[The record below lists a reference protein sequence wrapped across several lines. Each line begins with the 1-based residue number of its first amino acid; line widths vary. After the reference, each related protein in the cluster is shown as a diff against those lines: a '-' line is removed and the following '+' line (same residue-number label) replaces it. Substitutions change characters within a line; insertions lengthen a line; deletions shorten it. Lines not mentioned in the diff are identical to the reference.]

1 MTVASAGE
9 KRACP
14 ALLEP
19 GKRGKWEVG
28 GVFGYVKP
36 CQPQLRVCELEA
48 YKAVYCGLCRQLGRS
63 FGLLARFTLSYDT
76 TFLAIL
82 AMGVSEGEPDL
93 SPGRCPFNPAKRMP
107 VCRENPALALSADAA
122 ALILYWKLRDDLS
135 DEGLAKGLLARLGL
149 LLARGPYRK
158 AARRR
163 PELAEVF
170 RRMVEEQARLEADRC
185 ANLDQAAEPTA
196 AALSAVFATLSQGEG
211 QRRVLAR
218 LGYLVG
224 RYVYLA
230 DALDDLEKDREAGRY
245 NPLIQAHGQGGA
257 GLPELRRQG
266 LGSLYLTIGE
276 AEKTY
281 RLLEVRRF
289 APILENIL
297 TLGLMG
303 TADSLARAGEG
314 ETERS

>member
-1 MTVASAGE
+1 M
-9 KRACP
+9 
-14 ALLEP
+14 
-19 GKRGKWEVG
+19 
-28 GVFGYVKP
+28 FGYIKP

-76 TFLAIL
+76 TFLALL

-93 SPGRCPFNPAKRMP
+93 SPGRCPFNPAKRMA
-107 VCRENPALALSADAA
+107 VCRDHPALALSADVA

-135 DEGLAKGLLARLGL
+135 DEGPAKRLLARMAL
-149 LLARGPYRK
+149 LLVRGPYSA

-163 PELAEVF
+163 PELAKAFEKMT
-170 RRMVEEQARLEADRC
+170 REQTRLEAERC
-185 ANLDQAAEPTA
+185 TNLDQAAEPTA
-196 AALSAVFATLSQGEG
+196 AALAEVFASLSEAES
-211 QRRVLAR
+211 QRRVLTR

-230 DALDDLEKDREAGRY
+230 DALDDLEKDREEGRY
-245 NPLIQAHGQGGA
+245 NPLLLAHGQEGTD
-257 GLPELRRQG
+257 LPELRQRS

-276 AEKTY
+276 AERTY

-297 TLGLMG
+297 TLGMMG
-303 TADSLARAGEG
+303 TADSLARGE

>member
-1 MTVASAGE
+1 
-9 KRACP
+9 
-14 ALLEP
+14 
-19 GKRGKWEVG
+19 
-28 GVFGYVKP
+28 VFGYIKP

-76 TFLAIL
+76 TFLALL
-82 AMGVSEGEPDL
+82 AMGVSGEEPDL
-93 SPGRCPFNPAKRMP
+93 SPGRCPFNPAKRMA
-107 VCRENPALALSADAA
+107 VCRGNAALVLSADVA
-122 ALILYWKLRDDLS
+122 ALILYWKLQDDLS
-135 DEGLAKGLLARLGL
+135 DEGPAKRLLARMAL
-149 LLARGPYRK
+149 LLVRGPYGA

-163 PELAEVF
+163 PELAEAF
-170 RRMVEEQARLEADRC
+170 EKMTRDQAGLEAERC
-185 ANLDQAAEPTA
+185 TNLDQAAEPTA
-196 AALSAVFATLSQGEG
+196 AALATVFASLSEEEN
-211 QRRVLAR
+211 QRRVLTR

-230 DALDDLEKDREAGRY
+230 DALDDLEIDREEGRY
-245 NPLIQAHGQGGA
+245 NPLLLAHGQGGTD
-257 GLPELRRQG
+257 LPELRQRS

-276 AEKTY
+276 AERTY

-297 TLGLMG
+297 TLGMMG
-303 TADSLARAGEG
+303 TADGLARGG